1 MTSSAEG
8 HPKIRPEH
16 LDRVAYI
23 YVRQSSLYQVEH
35 HREGRL
41 RQYDLVA
48 WAQEVGWAKERI
60 VVLDED
66 QGKSSAIPQTR
77 AGFGDLIARVG
88 RGEVGMVISLE
99 VERLA
104 RNRERDPGERRE
116 PHHLDFV
123 RPVLAL
129 RRLQLVAQRCGPLD
143 VLLRRGIL

>member
-1 MTSSAEG
+1 MTLSAEG
-8 HPKIRPEH
+8 QPKIRPEH
-16 LDRVAYI
+16 LDRAAYV

-104 RNRERDPGERRE
+104 RNNVDW
-116 PHHLDFV
+116 HHLV
-123 RPVLAL
+123 YLPVDGYAHRRRAHRL
-129 RRLQLVAQRCGPLD
+129 RSAAECGPDGLGD
-143 VLLRRGIL
+143 SGADE

>member
-8 HPKIRPEH
+8 QPKIRPEH
-16 LDRVAYI
+16 LDRAAYVS
-23 YVRQSSLYQVEH
+23 VRQSSLHQVEH

-77 AGFGDLIARVG
+77 AGFGDR
-88 RGEVGMVISLE
+88 
-99 VERLA
+99 
-104 RNRERDPGERRE
+104 
-116 PHHLDFV
+116 
-123 RPVLAL
+123 
-129 RRLQLVAQRCGPLD
+129 
-143 VLLRRGIL
+143 